1 MLGMS
6 YKQDSALIVELERNL
21 EEIYINIL
29 SVWNSSP
36 QTFLH
41 QKW

>member
-6 YKQDSALIVELERNL
+6 YKQDSALIELERNL
-21 EEIYINIL
+21 EEIYVNIL